1 MFCFSDIVIADNLE
15 RVIVKEAPGTK
26 DRQADSH
33 DFAAFHDVWPDF
45 QTDFSRVYSRDLTQ
59 VIMVYARD

>member
-15 RVIVKEAPGTK
+15 RVIVKEAPTTK

-45 QTDFSRVYSRDLTQ
+45 QTDFTVVSTH
-59 VIMVYARD
+59 VI